1 MKAKEKTLL
10 SLLVAIRQMN
20 TKGTKERCCEENYL
34 PISKDS
40 RFTRESFPKKRSPGK
55 YPSPVAAS
63 PEMGTKRGTARL
75 HPFWSHSCIAFNCAP
90 RADRVLPQVLYQWFR
105 L

>member
-63 PEMGTKRGTARL
+63 PEMESKRGAARL
-75 HPFWSHSCIAFNCAP
+75 YPFQSH
-90 RADRVLPQVLYQWFR
+90 R
-105 L
+105 